1 MPLGFFRTYIGVGS
15 VGLATSTLFSYSYI
29 HMKTLSIVLG
39 KLIIKTSRLF
49 GNHGSALPGLVIEK
63 LNPKFL
69 PNALAQLQEG
79 VIIVSGTNGKTTTT
93 KALANLLD
101 SQGMSVLSNPSGSN
115 FTRGIVSTVLDK
127 VSWTGKLD
135 YQIAILELD
144 EAYSRIFVKYVKPRY
159 VVLLNV
165 MRDQLDRYGEIDTTA
180 RMLEETAQEA
190 TLGVII
196 NQNDPRLAEI
206 AESIK
211 AKVTYFGVSP
221 DLQHLM
227 PNDDSLHDDDV
238 EVVEHK
244 HQNDVELNSYE
255 NQLAVYSFGD
265 KQVSTEL
272 KTAGIHNAVNMAG
285 ALAAIVAMNPKSDPE
300 VLMIELAEIKPA
312 WGRGEVCHVGDTTI
326 TLALVKNPAGM
337 QQSLKSYAHDNSND
351 TIFAINDLY
360 ADGRDV
366 SWLWD
371 VEYTTLSPDTNLHV
385 TGMRAYDMG
394 LRLMYEDL
402 EVKSIVQSETT
413 LLQQIL
419 EKKPRKVMIFC
430 TYTAMLNLRKFL
442 TTNSDIQKEIWG

>member
-1 MPLGFFRTYIGVGS
+1 MV
-15 VGLATSTLFSYSYI
+15 
-29 HMKTLSIVLG
+29 MKLLSIILG

-49 GNHGSALPGLVIEK
+49 GNNGSALPGLVIEK

-69 PNALAQLQEG
+69 PAALSQLQEG
-79 VIIVSGTNGKTTTT
+79 VVIVSGTNGKTTTT
-93 KALANLLD
+93 KALANLLEK
-101 SQGMSVLSNPSGSN
+101 QGMAVLSNPTGSN

-127 VSWTGKLD
+127 VSWSGKLD
-135 YQIAILELD
+135 YQIAVLELD
-144 EAYSRIFVKYVKPRY
+144 EAYSRIFVKTVTPRY

-196 NQNDPRLAEI
+196 NQSDPRLAEI

-211 AKVTYFGVSP
+211 TKVTYFGVSP
-221 DLQHLM
+221 DLQRLL
-227 PNDDSLHDDDV
+227 PNDDTLHDN
-238 EVVEHK
+238 EGESIESNHK
-244 HQNDVELNSYE
+244 NQVELNSYE
-255 NQLAVYSFGD
+255 NQIAVYTVGD

-272 KTAGIHNAVNMAG
+272 QTAGIHNALNMAG
-285 ALAAIVAMNPKSDPE
+285 AVAAVHAMNQNIDPE
-300 VLMIELAEIKPA
+300 VLMAELREVKPA

-337 QQSLKSYAHDNSND
+337 QQSLRSYTHDKSTD

-371 VEYTTLSPDTNLHV
+371 VEYTTLSDSTNLHT
-385 TGMRAYDMG
+385 TGMRAYDMA
-394 LRLMYEDL
+394 LRLMYEDKQL
-402 EVKSIVQSETT
+402 KSIIESETT
-413 LLQQIL
+413 LLQQVI
-419 EKKPRKVMIFC
+419 KKNPKKVMIFC
-430 TYTAMLNLRKFL
+430 TYTAMLNIRRYL
-442 TTNSDIQKEIWG
+442 TANSDIQKDVWG